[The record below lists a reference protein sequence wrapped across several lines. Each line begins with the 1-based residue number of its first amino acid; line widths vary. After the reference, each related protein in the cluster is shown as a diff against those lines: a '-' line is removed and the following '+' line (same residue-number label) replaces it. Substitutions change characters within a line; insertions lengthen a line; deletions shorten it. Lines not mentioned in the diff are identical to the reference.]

1 MHVKQDQ
8 SEKIENFFQGTDVK
22 QIDFN
27 SMDDFFRR
35 KQIWVM
41 LFYKSNEQASK
52 EIKNE
57 FM

>member
-8 SEKIENFFQGTDVK
+8 SEQIENFFQGTDVK